1 LELEE
6 EEVEMEMR
14 LVVVGLDL
22 VRERYSSPVVQMPVL

>member
-22 VRERYSSPVVQMPVL
+22 VRERYSSRVVQMPVL